1 MKNPSSSSGIL
12 SRRWLGYAV
21 LAVFAIIS
29 LGPMWIAVK
38 TALSDS
44 RTLFSGANS
53 LLPQDPTLFN
63 FQRVMG
69 LVNPSDPRLEQT
81 SFGKADFYRALMNSV
96 IFTLLPVVPQIAS
109 TPMAPY
115 PFPRLR
121 FLRRRL
127 FFFFFLSPP

>member
-29 LGPMWIAVK
+29 LGPMWIAAK

-44 RTLFSGANS
+44 RTLFSGASS

-63 FQRVMG
+63 FARELG

-81 SFGKADFYRALMNSV
+81 SCGKVASYRPFMNRG
-96 IFTLLPVVPQIAS
+96 IFILLPEVQRGVNSATAAMPLA
-109 TPMAPY
+109 A
-115 PFPRLR
+115 L
-121 FLRRRL
+121 
-127 FFFFFLSPP
+127 